1 MALLYFQDKE
11 GMTALHLAAIY
22 GLKNFVKF
30 LAKDFN
36 AVNIKDIKG
45 RIPLHY
51 CAGEEQSY
59 FDIGYCFT
67 RHWTLDIDDG
77 QKYRRMI
84 MAILVPVFCQEK

>member
-1 MALLYFQDKE
+1 
-11 GMTALHLAAIY
+11 MTALHLAAIY

-51 CAGEEQSY
+51 CAGEAYDCFSALWILYY
-59 FDIGYCFT
+59 FVIVMIIIKLNLLTMISSFSLQILICS
-67 RHWTLDIDDG
+67 LD
-77 QKYRRMI
+77 
-84 MAILVPVFCQEK
+84 

>member
-1 MALLYFQDKE
+1 
-11 GMTALHLAAIY
+11 MTALHLAAIY

-51 CAGEEQSY
+51 CAGK
-59 FDIGYCFT
+59 CLT
-67 RHWTLDIDDG
+67 C
-77 QKYRRMI
+77 
-84 MAILVPVFCQEK
+84 VP

>member
-1 MALLYFQDKE
+1 
-11 GMTALHLAAIY
+11 MTALHLAAIY

-51 CAGEEQSY
+51 CAGKFHLELYQQVVKLNL
-59 FDIGYCFT
+59 FT
-67 RHWTLDIDDG
+67 HVVANYST
-77 QKYRRMI
+77 
-84 MAILVPVFCQEK
+84 AVVC

>member
-1 MALLYFQDKE
+1 
-11 GMTALHLAAIY
+11 MTALHLAAIY

-51 CAGEEQSY
+51 CAGEAY
-59 FDIGYCFT
+59 DCFSA
-67 RHWTLDIDDG
+67 L
-77 QKYRRMI
+77 
-84 MAILVPVFCQEK
+84 